1 MACLRGSAARGAGAL
16 RQAKPVFA
24 ETGHSHKKARLGAGA
39 GEELRNEPVRPA
51 QTMGTSSL
59 HEG

>member
-24 ETGHSHKKARLGAGA
+24 ETGHSHKKRLASEQERG
-39 GEELRNEPVRPA
+39 RNSE
-51 QTMGTSSL
+51 TSL
-59 HEG
+59 